1 MVTAAIGGIAL
12 MEGDVP
18 TAVRLGLRSLQ
29 ANQAM
34 GDVATI
40 TLTLRAAAALWS
52 IAGRLE
58 EAATVLG
65 AFEGHCRRYGVRPP
79 MNPDAFLAMGGPLD
93 ELIAALERPELA
105 AARAHGE
112 TMSTDAVLE
121 YMFEHAA
128 ELISEPARP

>member
-1 MVTAAIGGIAL
+1 
-12 MEGDVP
+12 
-18 TAVRLGLRSLQ
+18 
-29 ANQAM
+29 
-34 GDVATI
+34 
-40 TLTLRAAAALWS
+40 
-52 IAGRLE
+52 
-58 EAATVLG
+58 
-65 AFEGHCRRYGVRPP
+65 